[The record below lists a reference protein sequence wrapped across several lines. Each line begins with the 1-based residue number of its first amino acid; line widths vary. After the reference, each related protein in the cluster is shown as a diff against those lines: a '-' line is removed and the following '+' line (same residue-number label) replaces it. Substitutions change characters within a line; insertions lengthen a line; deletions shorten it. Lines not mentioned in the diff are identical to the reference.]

1 MHSFGIGK
9 LVLAGERCTAE
20 RMSGN
25 GCGCLLRQIRLNE
38 RFPQIIMSESM
49 PTVFIVEDESCV
61 SRAFARLIRSA
72 GYHAEV
78 YDCAHAFL
86 ERTRVPSC
94 PACVLL
100 DVQLPDLN
108 GIELQQELKKELPIV
123 FVTGH
128 GNIAMTVHAIRAGA
142 TDFLT
147 KPVRDTDLL
156 RAIAQALQLSVEI
169 SASKQEM
176 TNICRPFDNLSL
188 RERQV
193 MDLVVA
199 GLRNKQVAYEL
210 GVSEKTIK
218 VHRASVMQ
226 KMGVCS
232 LPELVRIAE
241 RIASSPQYKSGRDA
255 GDEN

>member
-1 MHSFGIGK
+1 VSDS
-9 LVLAGERCTAE
+9 V
-20 RMSGN
+20 
-25 GCGCLLRQIRLNE
+25 
-38 RFPQIIMSESM
+38 PV
-49 PTVFIVEDESCV
+49 VFVVEDEPSV

-72 GYHAEV
+72 GYQAEV
-78 YDCAHAFL
+78 YSSARAFL

-108 GIELQQELKKELPIV
+108 GMELQRELKRELPIV

-128 GNIAMTVHAIRAGA
+128 GNIAMTVDAIRAGA

-156 RAIAQALQLSVEI
+156 RAIAQALQLSVQMNVVKLEMNSI
-169 SASKQEM
+169 STRIK
-176 TNICRPFDNLSL
+176 SL
-188 RERQV
+188 TARERQV
-193 MDLVVA
+193 MDLIVA
-199 GLRNKQVAYEL
+199 GLRYKQIAFEL

-218 VHRASVMQ
+218 VHRASVVQ
-226 KMGVCS
+226 KMGVRL

-241 RIASSPQYKSGRDA
+241 KAANCSQCRPNYDAGRDSQTTQQILQDLVGKA
-255 GDEN
+255 PDDGDVRSA